1 MYSRRICAYS
11 RWRYYSSAGSSS
23 SRRRTRSVRGSA
35 CYVTSNF
42 IITHSHEDRVICE
55 LEIMVLQVLR
65 LALSCRCQTAS
76 KYVQQIQ
83 RTPLRQWL
91 LKRGQTTEGGHVSV
105 RTASMPSA
113 ASDRVLSDRVLG
125 RWLVGCSGLV
135 LGAVVLGGVTRL
147 TESGLSM
154 VDWHLVKEMKPPRT
168 EAEWEDE
175 FSKYKQFP
183 EFKILNHDM
192 TLTEF
197 KFIFYMEWGHR
208 MWGRLVGLAYILPTV
223 YFWKRGYFSRS
234 MKPRVLGLCGFVFFQ
249 GLLGWYM
256 VKSGLE
262 EKTESYD
269 IPRVSQ
275 YRLAA
280 HLGSALLL
288 YCSSLWMGLT
298 LMLPANKI
306 PDSRNLLQL
315 RRFAKATGGLVFL
328 TALSGAFV
336 AGLDAGLVYNSFPK
350 MGERW
355 IPDDLLAFSPTIKN
369 VFENPTTVQF
379 DHRILG
385 IASLSAITGLYL
397 FSRRVHL
404 PRRVKIAI
412 GCLTA
417 MAYTQVKS
425 FKLHHVQQYTL
436 IRGLVLDR
444 FSSSSS
450 SKNYY

>member
-1 MYSRRICAYS
+1 MIMYSVNAAIGPAPQHLIS
-11 RWRYYSSAGSSS
+11 
-23 SRRRTRSVRGSA
+23 
-35 CYVTSNF
+35 
-42 IITHSHEDRVICE
+42 
-55 LEIMVLQVLR
+55 
-65 LALSCRCQTAS
+65 
-76 KYVQQIQ
+76 

-91 LKRGQTTEGGHVSV
+91 LKRGQTTVTTEGGHVSV
-105 RTASMPSA
+105 GTASIPSA
-113 ASDRVLSDRVLG
+113 ASDRVLGL
-125 RWLVGCSGLV
+125 WLVGCSGLV
-135 LGAVVLGGVTRL
+135 LGAVVLGGFTRL
-147 TESGLSM
+147 T
-154 VDWHLVKEMKPPRT
+154 
-168 EAEWEDE
+168 EWEDE

-183 EFKILNHDM
+183 EFKILKHDM

-197 KFIFYMEWGHR
+197 KFIFYMEWGHH
-208 MWGRLVGLAYILPTV
+208 MWGLLVGLAYILPTV
-223 YFWKRGYFSRS
+223 YFWKRGYFSHS
-234 MKPRVLGLCGFVFFQ
+234 MKARVLGLCGFVVFQ

-262 EKTESYD
+262 EKTESHD

-288 YCSSLWMGLT
+288 YCSSLWTGLT

-315 RRFAKATGGLVFL
+315 RRFAKVTGGLVFL

-369 VFENPTTVQF
+369 VFENPSVF

-385 IASLSAITGLYL
+385 IASL
-397 FSRRVHL
+397 
-404 PRRVKIAI
+404 RVKIAI

-417 MAYTQVKS
+417 MAYTQVALGIS
-425 FKLHHVQQYTL
+425 TL
-436 IRGLVLDR
+436 LLYVPTPLAATHQSGSVALLTFAIWVLAELR
-444 FSSSSS
+444 
-450 SKNYY
+450 KVVK

>member
-1 MYSRRICAYS
+1 
-11 RWRYYSSAGSSS
+11 
-23 SRRRTRSVRGSA
+23 
-35 CYVTSNF
+35 
-42 IITHSHEDRVICE
+42 
-55 LEIMVLQVLR
+55 
-65 LALSCRCQTAS
+65 
-76 KYVQQIQ
+76 

-91 LKRGQTTEGGHVSV
+91 LRRAQTTEGGHASV
-105 RTASMPSA
+105 RMASIPNA
-113 ASDRVLSDRVLG
+113 ASDRVLG

-183 EFKILNHDM
+183 EFKIMNHDM
-192 TLTEF
+192 TLREF

-234 MKPRVLGLCGFVFFQ
+234 MKPRVLGLCGFVVF
-249 GLLGWYM
+249 
-256 VKSGLE
+256 
-262 EKTESYD
+262 
-269 IPRVSQ
+269 Q

-288 YCSSLWMGLT
+288 YLLQSLDGT
-298 LMLPANKI
+298 HSHAACQQD

-315 RRFAKATGGLVFL
+315 RRFAKVTGGLVFL

-355 IPDDLLAFSPTIKN
+355 IPDDLLAFSPAIKN

-385 IASLSAITGLYL
+385 IGSLTAITGLYL

-404 PRRVKIAI
+404 PRRAKIAI

-417 MAYTQVKS
+417 MAYTQVVLGIS
-425 FKLHHVQQYTL
+425 TL
-436 IRGLVLDR
+436 LLYVPTSLAATHQSGSVALLTFAIWVLAELR
-444 FSSSSS
+444 
-450 SKNYY
+450 KVVK